1 MTVAMAIYTILDRR
15 ISVGLS
21 VLFLRQANGTLPGF
35 WNRLDWRGLVTLRL
49 PNIGKLK
56 GYLFLA
62 KKKCKDV
69 QRKKLVEY
77 IYFFSS
83 HVLTIVYDFY
93 FIFIYFLWIFSIKKK
108 MPFLKIFFGFFE
120 FIVIFGFFE
129 EKKALSRRLSPPQE
143 LEVCPRSGLYLL
155 KYLSLSYCYY

>member
-62 KKKCKDV
+62 KKNVKTFKE
-69 QRKKLVEY
+69 KNLLNIY
-77 IYFFSS
+77 IFFL
-83 HVLTIVYDFY
+83 HTFWLLFTIFILFL
-93 FIFIYFLWIFSIKKK
+93 FIFYGYFRLKRKCL
-108 MPFLKIFFGFFE
+108 FLKIFFGFFE